1 MIAFWLK
8 TAKPTILAVTA
19 ILVGWIAI
27 FDWSV
32 GNTFSL
38 GILYILPMVLAAV
51 RLSLWEMAALSLL
64 CAYLRSRFDVPG
76 SQTEVYL
83 RFAFAF
89 ASYFASGLLVSGL
102 VRNRRLV
109 AEHLARMESEQK
121 LRREAEEQLSV
132 LVASSPAAILTLD
145 GKGLI
150 LAANHAA
157 YSLLAIPEGEELEG
171 RLIEGYLPVLADAL
185 RMETLPE
192 GFRTAAQCQGH
203 REDGEIFLA
212 HSWFSSYQ
220 SPHGTRLA
228 AIVVD
233 TSEEMREREEQNLQE
248 LHKSNRITAAAVS
261 HELRNLSGAV
271 SLVCL
276 QLQERHPLAQDA
288 DFQGLVNLV
297 KGMEKVTSLD
307 LYSRGSETLERM
319 QLQPVL
325 DSLRIVIEPNWKEI
339 GGRVRW
345 NLPSAL
351 PLVMADPHGLL
362 QVFLNLARN
371 SHRAVQETA
380 RRELDIVVE
389 LKNVE
394 LKQGQVLIH
403 FEDSGPGITSPQH
416 LFQAFQQGANGA
428 GLGLYVS
435 RAVVRSYGG
444 DLRFDPHAGRP
455 RFTVELQVS

>member
-8 TAKPTILAVTA
+8 AGKPTILATTA
-19 ILVGWIAI
+19 IMVAWIAI
-27 FDWSV
+27 IDWSV

-38 GILYILPMVLAAV
+38 GIFYILPMMLAAV
-51 RLSLWEMAALSLL
+51 ILRPWETALLAIL

-89 ASYFASGLLVSGL
+89 ASYFASGLFVTGL
-102 VRNRRLV
+102 VRSRRLMS
-109 AEHLARMESEQK
+109 EHLARIEREQK

-145 GKGLI
+145 DKGI
-150 LAANHAA
+150 VLAANHAA
-157 YSLLAIPEGEELEG
+157 YALLAIPEGEALEG
-171 RLIEGYLPVLADAL
+171 RLIDGYLPVLGDAL
-185 RMETLPE
+185 RMEILPE

-203 REDGEIFLA
+203 RDDGEIFLA
-212 HSWFSSYQ
+212 HTWFSSYL

-248 LHKSNRITAAAVS
+248 LNKSNRITAAAVS

-271 SLVCL
+271 TLVCL
-276 QLQERHPLAQDA
+276 QLQERHPLAQDP
-288 DFQGLVNLV
+288 DFQGLMNLV

-307 LYSRGSETLERM
+307 LYSRGSDALERIH
-319 QLQPVL
+319 LQPVL
-325 DSLRIVIEPNWKEI
+325 DSLRIVIEPDWREI
-339 GGRVRW
+339 DGRIRW
-345 NLPSAL
+345 TLP
-351 PLVMADPHGLL
+351 PTVPMVMADPHGLL
-362 QVFLNLARN
+362 QAFLNLARN
-371 SHRAVQETA
+371 SHRAVQD
-380 RRELDIVVE
+380 RSKHELDILVE
-389 LKNVE
+389 LKEDRV
-394 LKQGQVLIH
+394 QVH
-403 FEDSGPGITSPQH
+403 FEDSGPGIADPQH
-416 LFQAFQQGANGA
+416 LFQAFQQGADGA

-444 DLRFDPHAGRP
+444 DLRFEPHAGRS

>member
-1 MIAFWLK
+1 M
-8 TAKPTILAVTA
+8 
-19 ILVGWIAI
+19 
-27 FDWSV
+27 
-32 GNTFSL
+32 
-38 GILYILPMVLAAV
+38 MLAALV
-51 RLSLWEMAALSLL
+51 LRPWEAAGLALF
-64 CAYLRSRFDVPG
+64 CAFLRSRFDVP
-76 SQTEVYL
+76 SSRTEVYL
-83 RFAFAF
+83 RFVFAS
-89 ASYFASGLLVSGL
+89 ASYFASALFVSAL

-109 AEHLARMESEQK
+109 AEHLSRIENEQK
-121 LRREAEEQLSV
+121 LRREAEEQLRV

-145 GKGLI
+145 EKGMV

-157 YSLLAIPEGEELEG
+157 CALLAIPDEEMLEG
-171 RLIEGYLPVLADAL
+171 RLIDKYLPVLADAL
-185 RMETLPE
+185 RMETMPE
-192 GFRTAAQCQGH
+192 GFRTAAQCQGQ
-203 REDGEIFLA
+203 RENGEIFLA
-212 HSWFSSYQ
+212 HTWFSSYE
-220 SPHGTRLA
+220 SPQGTRLA

-248 LHKSNRITAAAVS
+248 LHRSNRITAAAVS

-288 DFQGLVNLV
+288 DFQGLMNLV

-307 LYSRGSETLERM
+307 LYSRGNEILEPI

-325 DSLRIVIEPNWKEI
+325 DSLRIVIETDWNEI

-345 NLPSAL
+345 VLPSGV
-351 PLVMADPHGLL
+351 PMVIGDPHGLL

-371 SHRAVQETA
+371 SHRAVQEA
-380 RRELDIVVE
+380 PLRELDILVE
-389 LKNVE
+389 LKEDRV
-394 LKQGQVLIH
+394 QIH
-403 FEDSGPGITSPQH
+403 FEDSGPGIAAPEQ
-416 LFQAFQQGANGA
+416 LFQAFQQGAGGA

-444 DLRFDPHAGRP
+444 DLRFDPHTARP